1 MKRIYLVG
9 LITSALLLT
18 AAGSLWAQD
27 SPITVSF
34 SDPSRPGTLRVG
46 MMSGNL
52 TIKAYSGKD
61 VTIQTQTKT
70 STGGRSRQTR
80 EAESQGLRRL
90 EAITSGLTIE
100 EENNVMVISTSR
112 MNSATIEIQVPTKT
126 NLKLSITNGDNLAV
140 QGVDGEIEATNTN
153 GNISLT
159 DVSGSVIAHSTNG
172 KVVATLKRVTP
183 QKPMA
188 FTSLNDNIDVTLPAD
203 TKANLK
209 LKAENGDVW
218 TDFDIQ
224 IKPNAA
230 PAIQDTRSKGG
241 RIRIQVDKSV
251 LGTINGGGP
260 DFELRTFNGNVYIRK
275 AK

>member
-1 MKRIYLVG
+1 M
-9 LITSALLLT
+9 
-18 AAGSLWAQD
+18 
-27 SPITVSF
+27 
-34 SDPSRPGTLRVG
+34 
-46 MMSGNL
+46 
-52 TIKAYSGKD
+52 
-61 VTIQTQTKT
+61 
-70 STGGRSRQTR
+70 
-80 EAESQGLRRL
+80 
-90 EAITSGLTIE
+90 
-100 EENNVMVISTSR
+100 
-112 MNSATIEIQVPTKT
+112 
-126 NLKLSITNGDNLAV
+126 KLSITNGDNLVV

-188 FTSLNDNIDVTLPAD
+188 FTSLNDNIDVTLPSD

-230 PAIQDTRSKGG
+230 PAIQDTRNKGG